1 MLVWYIVVIKNPSV
15 TVQCIV
21 INSLSPCL
29 SKFRAV
35 EVNCVTGSTR
45 FSLDTLGICPGLSV
59 ACK

>member
-1 MLVWYIVVIKNPSV
+1 MVVCYIVVIKYPCNV
-15 TVQCIV
+15 V
-21 INSLSPCL
+21 INSLSPRL